1 MSQKVCKELPT
12 TTSTTTTS
20 TTTTTTTSTTTTSTE
35 ANTEANTNEA
45 FGYGDNSDRVPS
57 GPSSDGNGENSDDRY
72 PPSIKGITNSKARH
86 VMTFSLAIFIT
97 CTL

>member
-1 MSQKVCKELPT
+1 MDPVETPSYRSQMSQKVCKELPT
-12 TTSTTTTS
+12 TTSTTTT
-20 TTTTTTTSTTTTSTE
+20 TTE

-45 FGYGDNSDRVPS
+45 LGNGDNSDR
-57 GPSSDGNGENSDDRY
+57 GPSSDGNGDNSDDRV
-72 PPSIKGITNSKARH
+72 PPSVKGITNSKARH